1 MIQHYHNSELPSL
14 STHNLFSLQII
25 YLCCIHLM
33 TLSVAHITQCYVTGQ
48 LVNNEWCVQ
57 KQ

>member
-1 MIQHYHNSELPSL
+1 MIQHYTNSELPSL
-14 STHNLFSLQII
+14 SLINLSNLHIT

-33 TLSVAHITQCYVTGQ
+33 TLSVAHTTQYHMTGQ
-48 LVNNEWCVQ
+48 LVNNEWCVK